1 MSVTGNASFRHTNT
15 AILSVAGLEAPIVV
29 TSAELDELLA
39 PTLERLDMRPGLLQ
53 GVAGIFERR
62 WWPHDVSFTDAAAMA
77 GDKALSESGI
87 DASRIGLLIN
97 TSVCR
102 ENLEPSAAVAVH
114 HVLGLP
120 TQALNFDLANACL
133 GFVNGMH
140 FAATMIDV
148 GHVDYAMVVDG
159 EGSRLT
165 QEATLARLQRPT
177 TTAEEF
183 FAEFATL
190 TLGSGSAAMVLGRA
204 DAHPGGHRILGG
216 IARAG
221 TEHHNLCVGNLTHM
235 RTDTKKLLTAGLD
248 LMQAAWDGAQVGH
261 DWSDMDRYILHQ
273 VSSVHTDMFIE
284 RLGLDPAR
292 VPLTFP
298 RLGNVGPASLPI
310 TLASQTDS
318 LRDGDRVLCMGVGSG
333 LNTAF
338 TEIAW

>member
-1 MSVTGNASFRHTNT
+1 MTGNATFRHTNT
-15 AILSVAGLEAPIVV
+15 AVLSVSGLEAPIAV

-53 GVAGIFERR
+53 QVAGIFERR
-62 WWPHDVSFTDAAAMA
+62 WWPRDVSFTDAAAMA

-87 DASRIGLLIN
+87 DASQIGLLIN
-97 TSVCR
+97 TSVCK
-102 ENLEPSAAVAVH
+102 EQLEPSAAVAVH
-114 HVLGLP
+114 HALGLP

-140 FAATMIDV
+140 FAATMIDA
-148 GHVDYAMVVDG
+148 GHLDYAMIVDG
-159 EGSRLT
+159 EGSRIT

-177 TTAEEF
+177 TTAEDF

-190 TLGSGSAAMVLGRA
+190 TLGSGAAAMVLGPA
-204 DAHPGGHRILGG
+204 DAHHGGHRIVGG
-216 IARAG
+216 VARAG

-235 RTDTKKLLTAGLD
+235 RTDTKRLLIAGLD
-248 LMQAAWDGAQVGH
+248 LMQAAWEDARADY

-273 VSSVHTDMFIE
+273 VSSVHTDSFLE
-284 RLGLDPAR
+284 RLGIDPAR

-298 RLGNVGPASLPI
+298 HLGNVGPASLPI
-310 TLASQTDS
+310 TLASQSDS
-318 LRDGDRVLCMGVGSG
+318 LRGGDRVLCMGVGSG

-338 TEIAW
+338 TEIIW

>member
-15 AILSVAGLEAPIVV
+15 AILSVSGLEAPIVV
-29 TSAELDELLA
+29 TSAEFDEMLA

-62 WWPHDVSFTDAAAMA
+62 WWPEDVSFTDAAAMA

-87 DASRIGLLIN
+87 DASQIGLLIN
-97 TSVCR
+97 TSVCKA
-102 ENLEPSAAVAVH
+102 NLEPSAAVAVH
-114 HVLGLP
+114 HALGLP
-120 TQALNFDLANACL
+120 TQALNFDLSNACL

-140 FAATMIDV
+140 FAATMIDA
-148 GHVDYAMVVDG
+148 GHVDYAMIVDG
-159 EGSRLT
+159 EGSRRP
-165 QEATLARLQRPT
+165 QEATIARLQRAST
-177 TTAEEF
+177 TVEEF

-216 IARAG
+216 IARAA
-221 TEHHNLCVGNLTHM
+221 TAHHDLCVGDLTSM
-235 RTDTKKLLTAGLD
+235 RTDTKTLLVAGLE
-248 LMQAAWDGAQVGH
+248 LMQLAWAGAQA
-261 DWSDMDRYILHQ
+261 DWDWTDMDRYVLHQ
-273 VSSVHTDMFIE
+273 VSSVHTDTFIE